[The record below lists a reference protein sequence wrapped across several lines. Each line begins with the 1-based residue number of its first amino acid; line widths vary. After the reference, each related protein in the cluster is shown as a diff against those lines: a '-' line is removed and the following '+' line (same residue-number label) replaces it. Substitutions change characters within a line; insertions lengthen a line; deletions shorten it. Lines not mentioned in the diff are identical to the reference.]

1 MEMVLDMGVAGSL
14 IALLLIAINLALL
27 RKL

>member
-14 IALLLIAINLALL
+14 IALLLIAVNLALL

>member
-14 IALLLIAINLALL
+14 LALILLAINLALL

>member
-1 MEMVLDMGVAGSL
+1 MEMVLDMGVVGSL
-14 IALLLIAINLALL
+14 MALVLLAINLALL

>member
-14 IALLLIAINLALL
+14 ICLLLIAINLALL

>member
-1 MEMVLDMGVAGSL
+1 MEMVLDMGVTGAICALVL
-14 IALLLIAINLALL
+14 IMINLALL

>member
-14 IALLLIAINLALL
+14 MALVLIAINLALM

>member
-1 MEMVLDMGVAGSL
+1 MEMVLDMGVASSL
-14 IALLLIAINLALL
+14 MALILLAINLALL